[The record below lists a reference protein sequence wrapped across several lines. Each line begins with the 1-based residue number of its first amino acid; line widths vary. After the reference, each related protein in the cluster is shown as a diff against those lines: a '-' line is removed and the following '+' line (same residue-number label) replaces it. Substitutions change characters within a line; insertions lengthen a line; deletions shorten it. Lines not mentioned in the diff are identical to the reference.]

1 MGSQESVPVITL
13 PDGSSKTYDQLVP
26 AKKVAEDIGPA
37 LAKQSLGCRINGV
50 LRDLGFIIEEDSKVE
65 FVLERPK
72 GGAPGADAMFL
83 LRHSAAHVMAEAIQE
98 LWPKAQLVYGPPTEE
113 GFFYDIRFPEGETIS
128 SKDFER
134 IEERMAAIVA
144 ADKPM
149 TRYEM
154 PEEEALAKLQREGN
168 KYKVDN
174 AVRALEGASGA
185 SGQDARQK
193 PPISFYATGQP
204 GRDWED
210 LCSGPH
216 LPSTGRIKAFK
227 VMSLASSY
235 WHGNENSD
243 RLTRVYGTAFFAKS
257 ELEEYLQRLEEA
269 RERDHRVIGK
279 KLRLFVLDEMVGQ
292 GLVLWTPAG
301 AVLRQEL
308 QNFISAELR
317 KQGYSQVF
325 TPHIGKLD
333 LFRTSGHFPYY
344 ADSQYPPFVERETLA
359 KLASEGVSCAELVNH
374 LAAGDIEGYL
384 LKPMNCPH
392 HIRIFASQRYSYRD
406 LPIRLA
412 EFGTVY
418 RWEQSGELSGM
429 IRVRGFTQDDAH
441 LFCTEDQVSQ
451 ELQGCLA
458 LVNTIFKTLQMTDYR
473 VRVGLRG
480 ADASKYVG
488 RPEVW
493 EKAEQAC
500 RQAAATLEIPFS
512 DEPGEA
518 AFYGPKIDFIVQDV
532 IGREWQL
539 GTIQVDYNLPERFD
553 LGYVGKDNQL
563 HRPVIIHRAPF
574 GAMERF
580 CGVLIEHFAGAFPV
594 WLSPL
599 QVMVIPIA
607 ERHQEYAQ
615 GVAAELRENDI
626 RVEVDSRN
634 EKVNLKIREAQLQ
647 KVPYMAVLG
656 DQEIQKG
663 AVSVR
668 TRKGGDQGSQSRAEF
683 LERVRHAIRLRQVE
697 G

>member
-1 MGSQESVPVITL
+1 MPVITL
-13 PDGSSKTYDQLVP
+13 PDGSTKTYDQPVP
-26 AKKVAEDIGPA
+26 ARKVAEDIGPG

-50 LRDLGFIIEEDSKVE
+50 LRDLGIIIEEDSKVE

-98 LWPKAQLVYGPPTEE
+98 LWPKAQLVFGPPTEE
-113 GFFYDIRFPEGETIS
+113 GFFYDICFPEGETVS

-149 TRYEM
+149 TRYELS
-154 PEEEALAKLQREGN
+154 EEEAMARLREQGN

-174 AVRALEGASGA
+174 AVRALEGRSASNAPGYD
-185 SGQDARQK
+185 SRRK
-193 PPISFYATGQP
+193 PLSFYATGQP
-204 GRDWED
+204 GQDWED

-235 WHGNENSD
+235 WHGDENSD
-243 RLTRVYGTAFFAKS
+243 RLTRVYGTAFFDPS
-257 ELEEYLQRLEEA
+257 DLEAYLKRLEEA

-279 KLRLFVLDEMVGQ
+279 KLHLFVLDEMVGQ

-308 QNFISAELR
+308 QNFIAVELR

-333 LFRTSGHFPYY
+333 LYRTSGHFPYY

-359 KLASEGVSCAELVNH
+359 KLAAEGISCAELVNH

-392 HIRIFASQRYSYRD
+392 HIRIFTSQRYSYRD

-441 LFCTEDQVSQ
+441 LFCTEDQVGQ
-451 ELQGCLA
+451 ELHGCLA
-458 LVNTIFKTLQMTDYR
+458 LVNTIFKTLNMTDYR

-480 ADASKYVG
+480 ADSSKYVG
-488 RPEVW
+488 SPAVW

-500 RQAAATLEIPFS
+500 RQAAATLGIPFS

-518 AFYGPKIDFIVQDV
+518 AFYGPKIDFVVKDV
-532 IGREWQL
+532 LGREWQL

-594 WLSPL
+594 WLSPV
-599 QVMVIPIA
+599 QVVVIPIA

-615 GVAAELRENDI
+615 GLAAELRDNDI
-626 RVEVDSRN
+626 RVQVDARN

-647 KVPYMAVLG
+647 KVPYMLVLG
-656 DQEIQKG
+656 DLEVASG
-663 AVSVR
+663 TVSLR
-668 TRKGGDQGSQSRAEF
+668 TRKQGDQGSLSREALLARIRQAIQS
-683 LERVRHAIRLRQVE
+683 RQVE